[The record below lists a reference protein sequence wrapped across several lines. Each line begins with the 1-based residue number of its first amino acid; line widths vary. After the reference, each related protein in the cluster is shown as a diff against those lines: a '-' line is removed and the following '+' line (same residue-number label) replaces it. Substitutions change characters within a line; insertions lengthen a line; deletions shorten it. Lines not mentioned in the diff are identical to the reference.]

1 MVTGGGA
8 SVVVVTGGGASVVVV
23 TGDRASV
30 VVVTGDRASVVVVV
44 GATVVVGSVAPGTV
58 VAGGTVA
65 PGAVVP
71 GAPGRAVVAG
81 RPPNSP
87 PGVSVREVDGPGVNE
102 PPPPRGAGSPGN
114 VSPLSDVV
122 VTPRIDV
129 VVVEEAT
136 ALPRSD
142 SDVDV
147 VTRRAA
153 ATSAASVTRRA
164 RANLAASS
172 ARADE
177 AKPPI
182 MAT

>member
-23 TGDRASV
+23 IGSTV
-30 VVVTGDRASVVVVV
+30 VVVIGGGASVVVVV
-44 GATVVVGSVAPGTV
+44 GATVVVGSVAPGAV

-71 GAPGRAVVAG
+71 GAPRSAVVAG
-81 RPPNSP
+81 RPPNPP

-147 VTRRAA
+147 VTRRVA